1 MQPQFMSDMVGWV
14 ESGNI
19 GTRAVY
25 EGLDKALDA
34 FLALFSG
41 DNFGK
46 MIVNLSRNSQPAEM
60 LLMRQPYPVDANST
74 IRY

>member
-1 MQPQFMSDMVGWV
+1 MQAEFLEKMVGWIQDGKIQYQ
-14 ESGNI
+14 E
-19 GTRAVY
+19 TVY

-46 MIVNLSRNSQPAEM
+46 MIVK
-60 LLMRQPYPVDANST
+60 
-74 IRY
+74 I

>member
-1 MQPQFMSDMVGWV
+1 MDQGGQNWYP
-14 ESGNI
+14 E
-19 GTRAVY
+19 TVY

-46 MIVNLSRNSQPAEM
+46 MIVKL
-60 LLMRQPYPVDANST
+60 
-74 IRY
+74 